1 MFSRWDSLRPL
12 FQSGLIALFSC
23 LGKRISNLTLTV
35 LAIDLCITISALNHF
50 STHGWIGSVFI
61 TKELPARGR
70 LKKCIW
76 PLQPR
81 RVWIPFRKW
90 QQRTLGL
97 GLKLKI
103 RNKHFVKIQTE
114 LLREVH
120 KLFAANQ
127 NNRFVLE
134 FTARKQIECALEI
147 RTSLL
152 NYPSSFISR
161 TEDSLSN

>member
-1 MFSRWDSLRPL
+1 MTTADS
-12 FQSGLIALFSC
+12 
-23 LGKRISNLTLTV
+23 
-35 LAIDLCITISALNHF
+35 
-50 STHGWIGSVFI
+50 
-61 TKELPARGR
+61 
-70 LKKCIW
+70 
-76 PLQPR
+76 
-81 RVWIPFRKW
+81 
-90 QQRTLGL
+90 GL

-114 LLREVH
+114 QLREVH

-152 NYPSSFISR
+152 NYLSSFISR